1 VGVVRFIVGA
11 GAIASA
17 AYLVVSRTR
26 AASFDYPIGD
36 AWYPPVQWGSG
47 SDTEV
52 DVAQSEQA
60 ATLVP
65 MGGIQ
70 PEGASVAAPSTQW
83 QGNLDEVGPPDA
95 ATGDAEMGQFALQG
109 WAAAPGH
116 AVVSGITFRRRLSR
130 DVSVEEIAL
139 EIEATVNVPES
150 GLMILRDGGFAPSR
164 EGFALMLA
172 AAGPGAFSASG
183 VYRIAPHGSRGR
195 REGSIPKSD

>member
-1 VGVVRFIVGA
+1 MGMVRFIVGA

-26 AASFDYPIGD
+26 AASFDYPVGE
-36 AWYPPVQWGSG
+36 AWYPPAQWGSG
-47 SDTEV
+47 SDMEV

-65 MGGIQ
+65 MVGIQ
-70 PEGASVAAPSTQW
+70 PEGIQPA
-83 QGNLDEVGPPDA
+83 GMPDA
-95 ATGDAEMGQFALQG
+95 AGGGAEVGRFALQG

-116 AVVSGITFRRRLSR
+116 AVVSGITFRHRLSR
-130 DVSVEEIAL
+130 DVSVEEIEL
-139 EIEATVNVPES
+139 EIEATANVPER

-172 AAGPGAFSASG
+172 AAGPGAFSAAG
-183 VYRIAPHGSRGR
+183 VYRIAPRG
-195 REGSIPKSD
+195 